1 MVIMEMLLLSV
12 CGLLKVYLKTKNGKY
27 SAVTGGLQ
35 GFFPQDPR
43 LWLQKQA

>member
-27 SAVTGGLQ
+27 SAVTGGI
-35 GFFPQDPR
+35 
-43 LWLQKQA
+43 